1 MCIIFFRMTGTYVTV
16 NGKECLNLATFNFL
30 GLLNK
35 KNIHVSNNVISN
47 SINSNN
53 DRHYYLYTYEVHF
66 DAFMT
71 VMNLLCVYDRKWQKQ
86 LYANMESVHV
96 ALEDFMEQWVR
107 IYHIIIPVI
116 IIFLVN

>member
-35 KNIHVSNNVISN
+35 KNIHVSNNVC
-47 SINSNN
+47 

-66 DAFMT
+66 DAVMT
-71 VMNLLCVYDRKWQKQ
+71 VMNPLCVYDRMWQKR

-96 ALEDFMEQWVR
+96 ALEDFMERWVR
-107 IYHIIIPVI
+107 IYRIIIPVI
-116 IIFLVN
+116 IILLVT